1 MRPPFV
7 MVKFLRRHSL
17 ALIIFI
23 AVLIRIPAA
32 LYLGDQVTALPGIHD
47 QISYNALAKSILA
60 GNGYQFTQDW
70 YPFTPANTPTAHWS
84 FLYPLYLAGVYGLV
98 GFHPLVARL
107 VQAVVGGALVCLLLY
122 AIGRRLFDRR
132 VALLGAALSAVY
144 AYFIYYNAA
153 LMTET
158 FFIVAIL
165 LSLYLALELKEKPSV
180 TGWAAFGFSMGVA
193 ALLRQTAFLVLPVI
207 LAWLIWE
214 LKGRIRLW
222 NLLVPLLVIALLVL
236 PWTARNYRAY
246 KHFLLL
252 NSNAGYA
259 LYAANNPGLEAD
271 WQADKVVVPIPP
283 DLKGQ
288 NEAELND
295 ALLKRAFGF
304 ILDDPGRY
312 LLLTLDKSLE
322 YFKFWPSNQSGL
334 ISNLSRVL
342 SFGLYLPFMLWGLYL
357 SLPHWRKYLPL
368 YLFITSYSAIHLLSW
383 PAPRYRL
390 PVDSVLM
397 LFAAFALL
405 DLLNRFNIY
414 ERTAPKISWERN

>member
-236 PWTARNYRAY
+236 PWPTSIFYCSIPTLAMLCTR
-246 KHFLLL
+246 LTT
-252 NSNAGYA
+252 
-259 LYAANNPGLEAD
+259 PGLR
-271 WQADKVVVPIPP
+271 PIGKLTKWSCPSPP
-283 DLKGQ
+283 
-288 NEAELND
+288 
-295 ALLKRAFGF
+295 
-304 ILDDPGRY
+304 I
-312 LLLTLDKSLE
+312 
-322 YFKFWPSNQSGL
+322 
-334 ISNLSRVL
+334 
-342 SFGLYLPFMLWGLYL
+342 
-357 SLPHWRKYLPL
+357 
-368 YLFITSYSAIHLLSW
+368 
-383 PAPRYRL
+383 
-390 PVDSVLM
+390 
-397 LFAAFALL
+397 
-405 DLLNRFNIY
+405 
-414 ERTAPKISWERN
+414 